1 MRGGSWVVVLA
12 FACTLFAMPA
22 GGAAAQ
28 PGRLV
33 ATVPGSDGPAGV
45 SVAFDGTF
53 LYYTGQDGLSDDNAF
68 ELHRVRPTNPTD
80 HVDFPIVGAP
90 GINAFSYD
98 STRGMFWAAGSQ
110 SDPDGYPIYLMDK
123 TGHAQLVM
131 NLTAPLVSHGF
142 CDTQGDPVDVGCKT
156 LVDGVGYDATTDT
169 IWYSPDESN
178 RIYNFE
184 VNDDPLNVITP
195 VLRGWFDIND
205 PGTGAEPDNM
215 APECGDDFSSGVA
228 AGGSVLYLTNG
239 NCHSTT
245 PGQLAWFF
253 RYAKTLYNPPIPP
266 AQLAPGDRECLP
278 PGGDSALT
286 ATNCPGDKLFV
297 YPYDAERAED
307 DECDDVTFNV
317 DVMWIRD
324 SLDDAM
330 RAYEVPSGT
339 CIFGGGVAVAQ
350 TGPVGRFT
358 GGGYLLATVP
368 PGVKAHTSFVLQC
381 NVMDKP
387 SRLQATWANGNHFHM
402 ERATAEL
409 CDTQPAPLPPSL
421 GGSTSSGTFDRITGH
436 GEGRYNGMGGATVDW
451 SFTDN
456 GEPGSNDVGHIT
468 VKDAAGRVVLQ
479 ADGTLVGGNYQ
490 AHG

>member
-1 MRGGSWVVVLA
+1 MRGGSLVVVLA
-12 FACTLFAMPA
+12 FACTVFGMSA

-28 PGRLV
+28 PGTLV
-33 ATVPGSDGPAGV
+33 ATVSGSDGPAGV
-45 SVAFDGTF
+45 SVAFDGTY
-53 LYYTGQDGLSDDNAF
+53 LYYTGQDGFSDDGLF
-68 ELHRVRPTNPTD
+68 ELHRVRPTNPAD

-98 STRGMFWAAGSQ
+98 STRGMFWAAGS
-110 SDPDGYPIYLMDK
+110 SFDPELFPIYLMDK

-131 NLTAPLVSHGF
+131 NLTVPLGTHGF

-156 LVDGVGYDATTDT
+156 LVDGIGYDATTDT

-184 VNDDPLNVITP
+184 VNDDPLNVLTP
-195 VLRGWFDIND
+195 TLRGWFDIND

-228 AGGSVLYLTNG
+228 AGGSVLYLTHG

-253 RYAKTLYNPPIPP
+253 RYDKTLYNPPVSNP
-266 AQLAPGDRECLP
+266 CLP
-278 PGGDSALT
+278 PGGDT
-286 ATNCPGDKLFV
+286 QFATNCPGNKLFV

-339 CIFGGGVAVAQ
+339 CIFGGGVSVAEMRP
-350 TGPVGRFT
+350 GIVGKFT
-358 GGGYLLATVP
+358 GGGYLTATNP
-368 PGVKAHTSFVLQC
+368 LGVKAHTSLVLQC

-387 SRLQATWANGNHFHM
+387 SRLQATWAGGNHFHM
-402 ERATAEL
+402 ERATAET
-409 CDTQPAPLPPSL
+409 CDKQPAPLPPAL
-421 GGSTSSGTFDRITGH
+421 GGSSSTGAFDQITGH

-456 GEPGSNDVGHIT
+456 GESGNKDLGHIT
-468 VKDAAGRVVLQ
+468 VKDATGRVVLQ